1 MKVTAN
7 VLLNYIR
14 CRRFA
19 ALNDAENDIYRD
31 EFDVASESHLNDF
44 HQRFIDLFL
53 DGPQDFNLNHV
64 MTYDFHS
71 EIELYETLDV
81 VTDQNGEQV
90 AFCLIP
96 STSKAFLK
104 LKYSLDKHKY
114 QLFTKNSFGA
124 YEIKIP
130 ENASESTNYLDKID
144 KLTRRTE
151 DIGRIVYKYAFKR
164 FVYDAV
170 YEEHPLKIYFVFLNS
185 DYVYDGE
192 TYTKNLFH
200 LFDFSFLYK
209 EMKETIEAD
218 IYRMINHLELSDFT
232 ACPLVKRECRKGE
245 SYECKFVDFCFSHIP
260 KENSILDYFNA
271 HLGFDEPTDEGLV
284 HHDTYELINEGHV
297 DMIDVPISWLKDEK
311 HLMQRYCIET
321 DYTHIHQKKIEA
333 LLNTLKYPLIYL
345 DFEALPC
352 LLPRYFGE
360 KPFTQSVFQYSIHIQ
375 EKGQKIDI
383 NDKRHYEFIAK
394 PEMDCRRQLTESLIA
409 IVGAYDSSVIVYHKT
424 FEEQRLKELQE
435 VFPEYRQDLQKIID
449 RLFDLRDVV
458 KNNKKFYLK
467 QGFSEDDAGR
477 YNFYDKRLSGSY
489 SLKKVIRIFN
499 PTAYQNL
506 NIKNGVEA
514 YKAFMN
520 LEYMAPTDRD
530 KTIQDL
536 LEYCKQDTYS
546 MVEIIE

>member
-1 MKVTAN
+1 
-7 VLLNYIR
+7 
-14 CRRFA
+14 
-19 ALNDAENDIYRD
+19 
-31 EFDVASESHLNDF
+31 
-44 HQRFIDLFL
+44 
-53 DGPQDFNLNHV
+53 
-64 MTYDFHS
+64 
-71 EIELYETLDV
+71 
-81 VTDQNGEQV
+81 
-90 AFCLIP
+90 
-96 STSKAFLK
+96 
-104 LKYSLDKHKY
+104 
-114 QLFTKNSFGA
+114 
-124 YEIKIP
+124 
-130 ENASESTNYLDKID
+130 
-144 KLTRRTE
+144 
-151 DIGRIVYKYAFKR
+151 KYAFKR

-200 LFDFSFLYK
+200 LFDFSFLYN

-352 LLPRYFGE
+352 LLPRYSGE

-546 MVEIIE
+546 MVEIIEGIKAYLETS